1 LEFNLRLIKDRFLR
15 PKSGNVLISLP
26 LEGIPNGTCQLTI
39 YAFDLNLSE
48 YLTVN
53 LSIKPNIYQKDFSTV
68 ENGFGCFGAM
78 NIYRKMIYF

>member
-1 LEFNLRLIKDRFLR
+1 MEFNLRLIKDRFLR